1 MKTVCCICGKVLKDG
16 PDELVSHGHCQP
28 CNTKWLW
35 LAGLDQEELTDFI
48 TTQNIRLSAKEGK
61 K

>member
-16 PDELVSHGHCQP
+16 PDEPVSHGHCEP

-35 LAGLDQEELTDFI
+35 MAGVGEQEITDL
-48 TTQNIRLSAKEGK
+48 NIRLSAEEGK